1 MYVGGTIILCVLNVR
16 GKLGRGR
23 HSYVCASEMCR
34 EGEDLSSLFSSYIH
48 IRGIRMARE
57 TNQNVG
63 HSLVFAGQCINM
75 QDSPMECGTVVK
87 FASQ

>member
-1 MYVGGTIILCVLNVR
+1 MYGMCAW
-16 GKLGRGR
+16 KMGRGR

-34 EGEDLSSLFSSYIH
+34 REGEDLSSLCSAYIH

-63 HSLVFAGQCINM
+63 HSLVLAGQCINM
-75 QDSPMECGTVVK
+75 RDSPMECGTVVK
-87 FASQ
+87 FAGQ